1 MQQPLD
7 IISEFFHNGFQVAT
21 KEQVFLF
28 DVLKLGKDCFD
39 QGLGKILE
47 HENIMKVN
55 LFAHYFV
62 QTFDGLTRDKYHKQI

>member
-1 MQQPLD
+1 M
-7 IISEFFHNGFQVAT
+7 AT

-55 LFAHYFV
+55 FLAHYFV
-62 QTFDGLTRDKYHKQI
+62 HTQDKYRREILGA